1 MNSRT
6 LREAARRA
14 LPEGAFLRRDRG
26 EALFATD
33 APRLDPG
40 GDWRAALAG
49 AGFLCEARGGLA
61 FLRPGP
67 AWLSALEKEHPIP
80 PDDLCRGL
88 ARFAGLELDEESLW
102 LFALGARRLDGEGD
116 SGRFERA
123 LRRRA
128 AQCLRLNA
136 NRTDPCG
143 GGLYA
148 CALLN
153 HIIKEA
159 SA

>member
-1 MNSRT
+1 MDSRA

-33 APRLDPG
+33 APRLGPDA
-40 GDWRAALAG
+40 DWPEALAG
-49 AGFLCEARGGLA
+49 AGFLFEERGGLA

-67 AWLSALEKEHPIP
+67 GWLAALEREYPVP
-80 PDDLCRGL
+80 PDDLCQSL
-88 ARFAGLELDEESLW
+88 ARFAGIGPDEASLR

-116 SGRFERA
+116 GGRFERA

-136 NRTDPCG
+136 RQTEPCG